1 MIDEL
6 VSLAEAHKVDVAA
19 DFGPLERVAQVVLV
33 VEWDAFWAYARRAR
47 RKRLKP

>member
-6 VSLAEAHKVDVAA
+6 VSLAEPDKVDVAA